1 MVQLKRVN
9 KDQCT
14 YVQLPDKTLSLSSI
28 ADLQCFPGMVRV
40 IVKYLHGATQMVE
53 LKRVIDEDQRTYV
66 QWAEEKLSLANIAA
80 DLLIQHRTAVDKD
93 VGALLAEL
101 KVRHFTHH
109 GDQLG

>member
-1 MVQLKRVN
+1 MV
-9 KDQCT
+9 D
-14 YVQLPDKTLSLSSI
+14 
-28 ADLQCFPGMVRV
+28 
-40 IVKYLHGATQMVE
+40 

-101 KVRHFTHH
+101 KVRKPCQYLSFL
-109 GDQLG
+109 QK

>member
-1 MVQLKRVN
+1 MSDHCSEDSCLARCGIKIFAMP
-9 KDQCT
+9 
-14 YVQLPDKTLSLSSI
+14 LTL
-28 ADLQCFPGMVRV
+28 ALQMGD
-40 IVKYLHGATQMVE
+40 

-101 KVRHFTHH
+101 KVTYHLFNDLCLLYDDREPKPSCFR
-109 GDQLG
+109 

>member
-1 MVQLKRVN
+1 MV
-9 KDQCT
+9 D
-14 YVQLPDKTLSLSSI
+14 
-28 ADLQCFPGMVRV
+28 
-40 IVKYLHGATQMVE
+40 

-101 KVRHFTHH
+101 KVAHH
-109 GDQLG
+109 PFHILCHLYDSVKPKPSLFR

>member
-1 MVQLKRVN
+1 MTDERSLLKRE
-9 KDQCT
+9 
-14 YVQLPDKTLSLSSI
+14 LPRLRDGDCNPCNASHVGL
-28 ADLQCFPGMVRV
+28 
-40 IVKYLHGATQMVE
+40 QMVE

-101 KVRHFTHH
+101 KVAIFSEPKP
-109 GDQLG
+109 LSSE

>member
-1 MVQLKRVN
+1 MPL
-9 KDQCT
+9 T
-14 YVQLPDKTLSLSSI
+14 LPL
-28 ADLQCFPGMVRV
+28 
-40 IVKYLHGATQMVE
+40 QMVE

-101 KVRHFTHH
+101 KVTYHPSIIIFATCMTVSSPSHLFSGSQQARAEFT
-109 GDQLG
+109 